1 MQNEVYK
8 PGKRRWYNLATNDET
23 GEASAYLY
31 DDIGGYGITA
41 KDFIEEVNFLK
52 AGRLNV
58 RINSYGGEIDQGVAI
73 YNYLKQR
80 KDETYVY
87 VDGIAASIAS
97 IIAMAGDKIIMG
109 EAALMFIHNPWTMTA
124 GDAESLQREAANLE
138 KRKAALLAIYT
149 EKTGLPADLLS
160 QMMDEE
166 TLLNAEE
173 AVSMG
178 FADEMD
184 SIKEPEM
191 AFNSTMYNKVV
202 SAMARKIKHEEV
214 NMSEKTPEVIEEVA
228 PVAEELA
235 TEEVPVVEEVNPE
248 ASVEPEQVE
257 QAEEAAPE
265 VIEDQPEVVVDAR
278 AEFKEFVNAFGPDR
292 AANYFAAGL
301 SMEAAKAA
309 YMDELVKENAD
320 LKAKLANTET
330 VKPVASKPSDDSD
343 VPVTFTREQIRRMSA
358 EDYRKNREAINK
370 AQAEGR
376 IK

>member
-1 MQNEVYK
+1 MNNEVYK

-73 YNYLKQR
+73 YNFLKQR

-97 IIAMAGDKIIMG
+97 IIAMAGDKVIMG

-173 AVSMG
+173 AVAMG
-178 FADEMD
+178 FATEMD

-202 SAMARKIKHEEV
+202 SAMARKIKNGEA
-214 NMSEKTPEVIEEVA
+214 NMSDEAPVVEEEVA
-228 PVAEELA
+228 PVAEEVA
-235 TEEVPVVEEVNPE
+235 TEEVPVVEEVKPE

-257 QAEEAAPE
+257 QVEEAAPE
-265 VIEDQPEVVVDAR
+265 VEEQPEVVVDAR
-278 AEFKEFVNAFGPDR
+278 AEFKEFVAAFGPDR
-292 AANYFAAGL
+292 AANYFAAGF

-320 LKAKLANTET
+320 LKAKLASSET

-358 EDYRKNREAINK
+358 EDYRKHRNEINK

>member
-1 MQNEVYK
+1 MNSEVYK
-8 PGKRRWYNLATNDET
+8 PGKRRWYNLAVNDET

-52 AGRLNV
+52 ASRLNV

-73 YNYLKQR
+73 YNFLKQR
-80 KDETYVY
+80 KGETYVY

-97 IIAMAGDKIIMG
+97 IIAMAGDKVIMG

-173 AVSMG
+173 AVAMG
-178 FADEMD
+178 FANEMD
-184 SIKEPEM
+184 AIKEPEM

-202 SAMARKIKHEEV
+202 SAMARKIKNGEA
-214 NMSEKTPEVIEEVA
+214 NMSDEAPVVEEEVA
-228 PVAEELA
+228 PVAEQVA
-235 TEEVPVVEEVNPE
+235 TEEVPVVEEAKPE

-265 VIEDQPEVVVDAR
+265 VEEQPEVVVDAR

-292 AANYFAAGL
+292 AANYFSAGL
-301 SMEAAKAA
+301 SMADAKAA
-309 YMDELVKENAD
+309 YMDELIAENAD
-320 LKAKLANTET
+320 LKAKLATGNVAPSPAT
-330 VKPVASKPSDDSD
+330 VKVSDPLPALWNQYNSISDPVEK
-343 VPVTFTREQIRRMSA
+343 RRFWM
-358 EDYRKNREAINK
+358 NNK
-370 AQAEGR
+370 QQLMKET
-376 IK
+376 K

>member
-1 MQNEVYK
+1 MNSEVYK
-8 PGKRRWYNLATNDET
+8 PGKRRWYNLAVNDET

-80 KDETYVY
+80 KEETYVY
-87 VDGIAASIAS
+87 IDGIAASIAS

-109 EAALMFIHNPWTMTA
+109 EAALMFIHNPWAMTA
-124 GDAESLQREAANLE
+124 GDAGSLQREAANLE
-138 KRKAALLAIYT
+138 KRKAALLAIYAD
-149 EKTGLPADLLS
+149 KTGLPADLLS

-173 AVSMG
+173 AVAMG

-184 SIKEPEM
+184 AIKEPEM

-202 SAMARKIKHEEV
+202 SAMARKIKNGEA
-214 NMSEKTPEVIEEVA
+214 NMSDEAPVVEEEVA
-228 PVAEELA
+228 PVAAEVA
-235 TEEVPVVEEVNPE
+235 TEEVPVVEEVKPE
-248 ASVEPEQVE
+248 ASVEPERVE
-257 QAEEAAPE
+257 HAEEVAPK
-265 VIEDQPEVVVDAR
+265 VEDQPEVVVDAR

-292 AANYFAAGL
+292 AANYFAAGF
-301 SMEAAKAA
+301 SMADAKAA
-309 YMDELVKENAD
+309 HMDELVKENAD

-330 VKPVASKPSDDSD
+330 VKPVASKPNDDSD
-343 VPVTFTREQIRRMSA
+343 VPLTFTRDQIRRMSA